1 MTDPRI
7 AIVGAGIGGLTL
19 AVALHRRGM
28 KPVIFE
34 RAESLGE
41 VGAGITL
48 WPNATKALFSLGL
61 QDAIDGVAEEPQNQS
76 MWHFA
81 TGEIFRVYP
90 RGPATRAAYGA
101 PLYLLHRRD
110 LHDVLVNAVHRHDP
124 SAVRLNSNVT
134 GVVAAGDRAI
144 LHVKNQEKIEADLVV
159 GCDGIRSTVREQ
171 LFGSEPARFTG
182 IVAWRALVPIDLVPR
197 RLRETPSGMHIG
209 PDRNVSHYSIRKDSL
224 FNYLGFAKVD
234 TWTEEGWMIRADPRE
249 VLEVFKDFQPDI
261 ISLLQATPPEGCF
274 KWGLFDRDPIP
285 RWTHGRVTL
294 LGDAAH
300 PMLPFLGQGAGMVI
314 EDAVVLARAI
324 AESPDVDSALLRYES
339 ARRERTALALLRSRA
354 HAEYWNTHPD
364 IIKDREPVME
374 VDLNVY
380 DAASVPI

>member
-1 MTDPRI
+1 
-7 AIVGAGIGGLTL
+7 
-19 AVALHRRGM
+19 
-28 KPVIFE
+28 
-34 RAESLGE
+34 
-41 VGAGITL
+41 
-48 WPNATKALFSLGL
+48 
-61 QDAIDGVAEEPQNQS
+61 
-76 MWHFA
+76 
-81 TGEIFRVYP
+81 
-90 RGPATRAAYGA
+90 
-101 PLYLLHRRD
+101 
-110 LHDVLVNAVHRHDP
+110 
-124 SAVRLNSNVT
+124 
-134 GVVAAGDRAI
+134 
-144 LHVKNQEKIEADLVV
+144 
-159 GCDGIRSTVREQ
+159 
-171 LFGSEPARFTG
+171 
-182 IVAWRALVPIDLVPR
+182 
-197 RLRETPSGMHIG
+197 MHIG

-314 EDAVVLARAI
+314 EDAVVVARAI